1 MHAHAFH
8 ALTRR
13 LAGVALLLILAGCGG
28 GGGDDLTDEGPP
40 IDVEGLP
47 TYTVSG
53 TIDGLQRSVQLIM
66 KIEPTGNRD
75 PGLVITET
83 RTVNNGPF
91 RFTRKVPQGWSV
103 YIETADLWRRPF
115 QTCVVSRTGGS
126 MPEGYDALFGP
137 VDADVTDLHYRCGR
151 GYLVNGIVTGDV
163 GTSQVPGQ
171 PPLFVNVITPFPGNP
186 NMRAQSVTMVAAG
199 PFDMLTDGA
208 GNNVPILA
216 GTPYVVTTY
225 LNSQRTCKVTNGAGT
240 MPERDVEDVV
250 VDCREGVEVRFKV
263 TGLKGAGL
271 RVELRAQSPGEP
283 AATEPRLLGS
293 EDVASNGD
301 HVFKARAYPGEEY
314 LVRVGRQP
322 SGPAQEC
329 TVLNATGTVPDDE
342 PVTDIEVR
350 CPQPEKVWRYDG
362 EGTVFTETPLRGGS
376 AGYEV
381 VNDRYDPPL
390 APANVTPG
398 VMVGKQNLPLFQN
411 LFDQPGTNMAVYSS
425 EDGTDYR
432 IATEAASSG
441 DPRITSI
448 RTRWWLRKTS
458 PATEVRFL
466 LTHLYLD
473 AAVDNAGSGQYA
485 AGHLNAR
492 AWIELRGHSISGVD
506 GGVNPVPFH
515 AAVGHVDLTARRLES
530 RLTGWN
536 VGFGSDAAATA
547 AIFEAGDLEA
557 DLTHTSPTTGGFASV
572 RLRQPVELVV
582 NLDSVPVGQ
591 RVLVEMIAAVQA
603 QNVYSRES
611 HAVAYLRD
619 PATFDAGTGP
629 AALELVALEGVS
641 VAEPGDLPA
650 GFAAQPDTA
659 AAPACAAPGAPR
671 ATLQFA
677 SPTFSVP
684 EGDPTNRS
692 VTVTRSGSSAGAL
705 TARVRVQPGSATPG
719 LDYRAGDVV
728 VRFADGDATP
738 RTVTLPV
745 LQDTLAEG
753 QETVLLT
760 LDQVAGCADPGT
772 QVSAT
777 VTLADDEDPPPP
789 PPGGT
794 LDAGFGSAGKV
805 AAYGIG
811 GAPAAMALQPDGRI
825 VMAGGSTA
833 DFVLAR
839 FLANGQLDTGFG
851 SGGVVTTDIAGG
863 FQQEHAHAV
872 LVQPDGR
879 IVVAG
884 TAQPAG
890 GGQPMV
896 VTLVRYLANGALDP
910 SFGSGGIVFDPAQPG
925 TAYAIALQGDGKL
938 VVAGSAPVSGRG
950 DDFADLLLARYDS
963 SGRLDPGFG
972 TGGRVVTDVV
982 GSTERARNVLVLPDG
997 RIVASGMETGLVNT
1011 EPTLVMQ
1018 VLPDGQ
1024 PDPAFGTQGKL
1035 RLAGPLIGWAL
1046 ARQADGKLLLGGST
1060 EFGPAARVAV
1070 LRLNTD
1076 GSTDTSFGSTGLA
1089 VQAFSANTDIA
1100 KAIVVQP
1107 DGRLLVSGRTGG
1119 TNRNTGVIRL
1129 RPDGTLDTSFGSN
1142 GLFVVDFDNFP
1153 DEAERAL
1160 LQPDGKL
1167 MLGGWAR
1174 DRSNVIGYALV
1185 RLQP

>member
-1 MHAHAFH
+1 MPPVPFR
-8 ALTRR
+8 ALSRR
-13 LAGVALLLILAGCGG
+13 LAGLALLLLLAACGG
-28 GGGDDLTDEGPP
+28 GDDDLTDEGPP
-40 IDVEGLP
+40 IDIDQLP

-53 TIDGLQRSVQLIM
+53 TIDGLERSVQLTM
-66 KIEPTGNRD
+66 TIEPTGNRD

-83 RTVNNGPF
+83 RWVNNGPF
-91 RFTRKVPQGWSV
+91 RFNRRVPQGWGV
-103 YIETADLWRRPF
+103 FIETRDLWRRPF
-115 QTCVVSRTGGS
+115 QNCVVTRTGGG
-126 MPEGYDALFGP
+126 MLEGYDAEFGP

-151 GYLVNGIVTGDV
+151 GYRVNGIVTGDV
-163 GTSQVPGQ
+163 GTSQVAGQ
-171 PPLFVNVITPFPGNP
+171 PPLFVHVDTPFPGSPWWN
-186 NMRAQSVTMVAAG
+186 AQSVWMHAPG
-199 PFDMLTDGA
+199 PFDVLKDGA
-208 GNNVPILA
+208 GVPILA
-216 GTPYVVTTY
+216 GTPYVVRTF
-225 LNSQRTCKVTNGAGT
+225 LHSQRTCRITNGVGT

-271 RVELRAQSPGEP
+271 RVELRALSPGEP
-283 AATEPRLLGS
+283 AATEPRLIGS
-293 EDVASNGD
+293 EDVAANGD
-301 HVFKARAYPGEEY
+301 YLFKARAYPGDEY
-314 LVRVGRQP
+314 LVSVGRQP

-329 TVLNATGTVPDDE
+329 TVVNATGTVPEED
-342 PVTDIEVR
+342 PVTNVEVR
-350 CPQPEKVWRYDG
+350 CPQPQKAWRYDG
-362 EGTVFTETPLRGGS
+362 EGTVFTETPLHGGS

-390 APANVTPG
+390 APASVTAG

-432 IATEAASSG
+432 IATEAASST
-441 DPRITSI
+441 DLRITSI
-448 RTRWWLRKTS
+448 RTRWWLRKKS
-458 PATEVRFL
+458 SATEVRFL

-473 AAVDNAGSGQYA
+473 AAVDNAGSGQYT

-492 AWIELRGHSISGVD
+492 AWVELRGHSISDVD

-515 AAVGHVDLTARRLES
+515 AAFGHVDLTARRLES
-530 RLTGWN
+530 RLTEWN

-547 AIFEAGDLEA
+547 AIFEPGDLEA
-557 DLTHTSPTTGGFASV
+557 DLTHTSPTTGGFALV
-572 RLRQPVELVV
+572 RLREPVEMVV

-603 QNVYSRES
+603 QNAYSRES

-619 PATFDAGTGP
+619 PATFDTSTGP
-629 AALELVALEGVS
+629 AALELVALEGVTIT
-641 VAEPGDLPA
+641 EPGDLPA
-650 GFAAQPDTA
+650 GFAPQPDTA
-659 AAPACAAPGAPR
+659 PAPACAASGAPR

-677 SPTFSVP
+677 SPTFSVA

-705 TARVRVQPGSATPG
+705 TARVSMQPGSATPG
-719 LDYRAGDVV
+719 LDYRVGDVV
-728 VRFADGDATP
+728 VRFADGDTTP
-738 RTVTLPV
+738 RTVNIPV
-745 LQDTLAEG
+745 LQDSLVEGPETL
-753 QETVLLT
+753 LLT
-760 LDQVAGCADPGT
+760 LGEVSGCADPGT

-777 VTLADDEDPPPP
+777 VMLIDDEDPPPST
-789 PPGGT
+789 PGGT
-794 LDAGFGSAGKV
+794 LDAGFGAAGKV

-839 FLANGQLDTGFG
+839 FLANGQLDSSFG

-863 FQQEHAHAV
+863 FQQEQAHAV

-896 VTLVRYLANGALDP
+896 VTLARYLANGALDP
-910 SFGSGGIVFDPAQPG
+910 GFGTGGVVFDPAQPG

-950 DDFADLLLARYDS
+950 DDFADLLLARYDG
-963 SGRLDPGFG
+963 SGRLDPAFG
-972 TGGRVVTDVV
+972 VGGRMVTDVV
-982 GSTERARNVLVLPDG
+982 GATERARNVVVLPDG
-997 RIVASGMETGLVNT
+997 RIVASGMETGLFNT

-1035 RLAGPLIGWAL
+1035 RLTGPLVGWAL

-1060 EFGPAARVAV
+1060 EFGPAARTAV
-1070 LRLNTD
+1070 LRLNAD
-1076 GSTDTSFGSTGLA
+1076 GSTDTGFGSAGLA
-1089 VQAFSANTDIA
+1089 VHAFSGNTDIA
-1100 KAIVVQP
+1100 KAIVVQA
-1107 DGRLLVSGRTGG
+1107 DGGLLVAGRTGG
-1119 TNRNTGVIRL
+1119 TNRNMGVIRL
-1129 RPDGTLDTSFGSN
+1129 RVDGALDAAFGTN
-1142 GLFVVDFDNFP
+1142 GLFLVDFDNFP

-1167 MLGGWAR
+1167 LLGGWAR
-1174 DRSNVIGYALV
+1174 DRSNVIGYALARV
-1185 RLQP
+1185 LP